1 MKTIKEIIQ
10 ERMKEKGVSV
20 KQLCFDVGI
29 TEQTLYQ
36 IYRKN
41 TANPNTLNK
50 INGYLDLNLNKLFSI
65 VAPEQKEEV
74 SNNYEN
80 MIIEYLRKENDFL
93 KGFIKEKLAINF
105 NNGGLMPT
113 YGAVFFAPNNP

>member
-10 ERMKEKGVSV
+10 ERMKERGISV
-20 KQLCFDVGI
+20 KQLCSDVGI

-50 INGYLDLNLNKLFSI
+50 INTYLDLNLNKLFSI

-80 MIIEYLRKENDFL
+80 MIIDYLRKENDFL

-105 NNGGLMPT
+105 SGGGLMPT
-113 YGAVFFAPNNP
+113 YGTAFFGANNP